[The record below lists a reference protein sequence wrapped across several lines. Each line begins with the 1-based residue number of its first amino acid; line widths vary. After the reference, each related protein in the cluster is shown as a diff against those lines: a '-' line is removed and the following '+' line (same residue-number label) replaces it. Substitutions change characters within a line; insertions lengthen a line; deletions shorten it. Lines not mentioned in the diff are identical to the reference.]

1 VNGEHNTLQRVIS
14 PLLHTNSPKSNR
26 QKQKRL
32 SPLRLDRVL
41 KPIENRG
48 DCDYAVRNGNNLA
61 LKPHF
66 VKRLSEKILN
76 FFSDRG

>member
-1 VNGEHNTLQRVIS
+1 VNDGELILQRVSS

-41 KPIENRG
+41 KPVENRG
-48 DCDYAVRNGNNLA
+48 DCVILCRNGINLA

-66 VKRLSEKILN
+66 VKRLSEKILKI
-76 FFSDRG
+76 FL